1 MSKIELIHG
10 DCVDIMRG
18 LPDASVDS
26 IVTDPPAGIA
36 FMGKAWDKDHGG
48 RDAWIA
54 NMTTIAAECLRVLKP
69 GGHALVWALPRT
81 SHWTATAWEN
91 AGFEVRDRVAHVFG
105 SGFPKS
111 HNVSKAIDKAAGA
124 EREVVRVR
132 TDGNKCGGA
141 NTYDDDAYI
150 WDKSFAETAPATPE
164 AARWDGWG
172 TALKPAMEDW
182 WLLRKPL
189 RGTVAANVL
198 AWGTGAINVD
208 GCRVGTE
215 PPAPRNAPKKIMRGG
230 KFHAAA
236 EAESEMSHF
245 NPTQGRWPA
254 NVIHDGS
261 DEVVGLFPVTKN
273 GGQNESSVK
282 GRGMFMNGAST
293 GTSNYAGDIGSAA
306 RFFYCAK
313 ASKADRNSGLDGTC
327 TVKYNIDKSNLILS
341 GGLSWKDVYTVLVQ
355 SLQKVTSESTLQ
367 WSIGESGESIT
378 GLCPLDSLSTTL
390 TEISRI
396 TTSEILNLLTPS
408 LINAFTPVVNF
419 AMVNGGSPAGSAGN
433 SNGYQ
438 QTTTNGHL
446 ESARGVSC
454 VVSKMLSVISD
465 GENWKPRTNI
475 HSTVKPTDLMR
486 WLVRLVTPPGG
497 VVLDPFCG
505 SGSTGK
511 AAALEGM
518 QFIGIDMDAEYLEI
532 ARRRTSVEQE
542 QLSLWHAE

>member
-111 HNVSKAIDKAAGA
+111 HDVSKAIDRMAGALGIQSQGFSAAGDDGRNA
-124 EREVVRVR
+124 ELKQ
-132 TDGNKCGGA
+132 DL
-141 NTYDDDAYI
+141 
-150 WDKSFAETAPATPE
+150 SFRSDYGYQYAPATP
-164 AARWDGWG
+164 AAAQWDGWG

-189 RGTVAANVL
+189 ARRTVAANVL
-198 AWGTGAINVD
+198 EWGTGAINVD
-208 GCRVGTE
+208 GCRVGYEGGQAERDFLNKRSGSSETTIWGNHDRIKLE
-215 PPAPRNAPKKIMRGG
+215 QNPA
-230 KFHAAA
+230 
-236 EAESEMSHF
+236 
-245 NPTQGRWPA
+245 GRWPA
-254 NVIHDGS
+254 NLVHDGS
-261 DEVVGLFPVTKN
+261 DEVVGLFPVTK
-273 GGQNESSVK
+273 S
-282 GRGMFMNGAST
+282 
-293 GTSNYAGDIGSAA
+293 GSAA

-313 ASKADRNSGLDGTC
+313 AGGDDRWFFCRDC
-327 TVKYNIDKSNLILS
+327 QDAFPDKKKKEHSH
-341 GGLSWKDVYTVLVQ
+341 GHVDEHGKQTWKHI
-355 SLQKVTSESTLQ
+355 E
-367 WSIGESGESIT
+367 
-378 GLCPLDSLSTTL
+378 
-390 TEISRI
+390 
-396 TTSEILNLLTPS
+396 
-408 LINAFTPVVNF
+408 A
-419 AMVNGGSPAGSAGN
+419 
-433 SNGYQ
+433 
-438 QTTTNGHL
+438 
-446 ESARGVSC
+446 
-454 VVSKMLSVISD
+454 
-465 GENWKPRTNI
+465 

>member
-208 GCRVGTE
+208 GCRVGTADNLNGGVYSKGDWISNPNE
-215 PPAPRNAPKKIMRGG
+215 ITGPRRKLPGEYSQPA
-230 KFHAAA
+230 
-236 EAESEMSHF
+236 
-245 NPTQGRWPA
+245 GRWPA
-254 NVIHDGS
+254 NVVHDGS
-261 DEVVGLFPVTKN
+261 DEVVGLFPVTK
-273 GGQNESSVK
+273 S
-282 GRGMFMNGAST
+282 
-293 GTSNYAGDIGSAA
+293 GSAA

-313 ASKADRNSGLDGTC
+313 ASKADRDEGLEGLPVRQSVGGGGGIGDYLDDVNSASG
-327 TVKYNIDKSNLILS
+327 KY
-341 GGLSWKDVYTVLVQ
+341 G
-355 SLQKVTSESTLQ
+355 SEK
-367 WSIGESGESIT
+367 
-378 GLCPLDSLSTTL
+378 
-390 TEISRI
+390 
-396 TTSEILNLLTPS
+396 
-408 LINAFTPVVNF
+408 A
-419 AMVNGGSPAGSAGN
+419 PARN
-433 SNGYQ
+433 
-438 QTTTNGHL
+438 HH
-446 ESARGVSC
+446 
-454 VVSKMLSVISD
+454 
-465 GENWKPRTNI
+465 P
-475 HSTVKPTDLMR
+475 TVKPTDLMR